1 MLLHPSKCIHT
12 LNRKTKNT
20 KVKPKSKGPYNIP
33 IKMGWNGFLMFI
45 SQKLSVERMDL
56 VISSLEWH
64 WVKPSSGPW
73 IPVQDEPGYMSMV
86 KKLKVKSKP
95 YIIIHMQSPVK
106 MRVGTAW
113 DVSDELDSDVEDN
126 LRLALKKM
134 CILFLLSMSNTQL
147 LIGKAG

>member
-1 MLLHPSKCIHT
+1 
-12 LNRKTKNT
+12 
-20 KVKPKSKGPYNIP
+20 
-33 IKMGWNGFLMFI
+33 MFI
-45 SQKLSVERMDL
+45 SQKLSIERMNL
-56 VISSLEWH
+56 VVSSLEWH

-73 IPVQDEPGYMSMV
+73 IPVQDELGYASMV

-95 YIIIHMQSPVK
+95 YIMIRMWLPVK
-106 MRVGTAW
+106 KRVGIAW

-126 LRLALKKM
+126 PCLASKKV